1 MVFCAIISQ
10 VYSKPFT
17 ISLSRERYLYTDLF
31 IIGRRK
37 NGGEKN
43 GWAYWQAFDMRLL
56 TPVAKKVGD
65 GDEGDASH

>member
-1 MVFCAIISQ
+1 MVSCAIISQ
-10 VYSKPFT
+10 VYSKST
-17 ISLSRERYLYTDLF
+17 ISLSRERYLYTDLL
-31 IIGRRK
+31 IISRRK